1 MRQLRHSAAAIAM
14 AFAATA
20 ITSCSDRED
29 DIVSTEN
36 SDFSEEQIE
45 KVAYGCGTYADWEET
60 DEKVE
65 TTATEEYVAMLK
77 ERLGTERKASGN
89 KSTAMEQMVGVV
101 KDKTCGKYD
110 EVRIYYDCQDR
121 SSNDTYSHGYIGG
134 WKVTQ
139 NITMYFC
146 LVPARLFHNT
156 GDYYGVMNFSTDLHF
171 VNDWN
176 FTKVGRIDGYMD
188 AEDSKCGS
196 AMYYTKHGQKE
207 VDVRYSSYVG
217 NTQLVGNG
225 NLYFEM
231 FTFAADGSNNDYPD
245 LGFDYGVFGMFNG
258 GWSANQGKVHS
269 DDEDKHNANSAYF
282 TYQGEKTSI
291 YNRSH
296 WKIVKISKNTDFH
309 IARIKTKK

>member
-1 MRQLRHSAAAIAM
+1 M

-45 KVAYGCGTYADWEET
+45 KVAYGCGAYADWDET

-77 ERLGTERKASGN
+77 ERLATERKASGI
-89 KSTAMEQMVGVV
+89 KSTALEQMVGVV

-110 EVRIYYDCQDR
+110 EVRIYYDCQDH
-121 SSNDTYSHGYIGG
+121 SANDTYSHGFKGS

-156 GDYYGVMNFSTDLHF
+156 GDYYGVMNFSSDFHF

-176 FTKVGRIDGYMD
+176 LKKVGRIDGFMD

-207 VDVRYSSYVG
+207 VNVLYSSFVS
-217 NTQLVGNG
+217 NTKLVGNG

-231 FTFAADGSNNDYPD
+231 FAFAADDPSNGYPD
-245 LGFDYGVFGMFNG
+245 LGFDYGVFGMFNYKKD
-258 GWSANQGKVHS
+258 WDENQGKVHS
-269 DDEDKHNANSAYF
+269 DDEDSHNANNATF
-282 TYQGEKTSI
+282 TYQGKEQKINGSF
-291 YNRSH
+291 H
-296 WKIVKISKNTDFH
+296 WVIVTVGKNTDFQ
-309 IARIKTKK
+309 IARIRTKNRTAL